1 MKLSWNSLKI
11 SIAGAK
17 LTHLVKKD
25 QAWDHGTMI
34 EQVKIIFQLLQKV
47 KSKGESQ
54 LIKKYM
60 TISGYEKLKKNM
72 EVIQLTDH
80 IQMTGDIELTDV
92 AIIEVHEGTFTKPD
106 NFSAQVKGRDA
117 SQLTGSK
124 NHGAHDFIEE
134 WFFIRQG
141 EWWLLDDIKIKKSL
155 LKN

>member
-25 QAWDHGTMI
+25 QAWDHGSMI

-80 IQMTGDIELTDV
+80 IPAVGDIELTDA
-92 AIIEVHEGTFTKPD
+92 AIIQVHEGTFTKPD
-106 NFSAQVKGRDA
+106 NFSALVKGRDA
-117 SQLTGSK
+117 SQLTGLK
-124 NHGAHDFIEE
+124 NHGVPDFTEE

-141 EWWLLDDIKIKKSL
+141 EWWLLDDIKVKKSL

>member
-17 LTHLVKKD
+17 LSHLVKKNK
-25 QAWDHGTMI
+25 AWDHGSMI
-34 EQVKIIFQLLQKV
+34 EQVRIIFQVLRKV
-47 KSKGESQ
+47 RSKGESQ
-54 LIKKYM
+54 LIKNYM

-72 EVIQLTDH
+72 EVVRLTDH
-80 IQMTGDIELTDV
+80 IQMIGDVELTDA

-106 NFSAQVKGRDA
+106 NFLAQVKGRDA
-117 SQLTGSK
+117 SQLTDLK
-124 NHGAHDFIEE
+124 NYGTHDFTEE

-141 EWWLLDDIKIKKSL
+141 DWWLLDDIKVKKSL